1 MVLFSFP
8 PPHGVYVNS
17 IFKSVS
23 QSRQADRKNV
33 VDGEL
38 VSTYI
43 TLELEEQ
50 RRLARNIGTTPDQII
65 DNLREIDRATRLA

>member
-1 MVLFSFP
+1 VT
-8 PPHGVYVNS
+8 
-17 IFKSVS
+17 

-38 VSTYI
+38 VALYT
-43 TLELEEQ
+43 TLELEHQ

-65 DNLREIDRATRLA
+65 DNLRDIDRATRLG